1 MLASAGARADDAK
14 YPDWSGQWRRPGMA
28 LQWDT
33 TKPMGRGQQAPLT
46 PEYQALFEAN
56 LRAQAIGA
64 KGNDTRYN
72 CLPQGMPR
80 MMSALFPMEFVIEPK
95 TTYVLFENHLPRRIY
110 TDGREWPKEELE
122 PTFVGYSIGRWID
135 EDGDGRYDV
144 LEAETRNIRGPRA
157 FEPSGLPF
165 HADNATIVKERLFL
179 DKADRNVL
187 HDEITTIDHAL
198 TRPWTV
204 MQTFR
209 REVKEIWV
217 DNTVCR
223 KQPPRHPGRGALLH
237 QRRWPSDAG
246 AEGPAAARP
255 EILPA
260 ATTAMSGG
268 NAAGN
273 KLLTL
278 VVVSHPLQH
287 LLFVKLDIP
296 RY

>member
-1 MLASAGARADDAK
+1 
-14 YPDWSGQWRRPGMA
+14 
-28 LQWDT
+28 
-33 TKPMGRGQQAPLT
+33 
-46 PEYQALFEAN
+46 
-56 LRAQAIGA
+56 
-64 KGNDTRYN
+64 
-72 CLPQGMPR
+72 

-217 DNTVCR
+217 DNTCAENNRHVILGEEHYFISGDGHLMPVR
-223 KQPPRHPGRGALLH
+223 KDQPPPDLKYF
-237 QRRWPSDAG
+237 QRPQQR
-246 AEGPAAARP
+246 
-255 EILPA
+255 
-260 ATTAMSGG
+260 
-268 NAAGN
+268 
-273 KLLTL
+273 
-278 VVVSHPLQH
+278 
-287 LLFVKLDIP
+287 
-296 RY
+296 